1 MGSQTTKFHP
11 VTRICAAFGAVFC
24 LFAAIIAFISA
35 IMQLPNI
42 IEFGLEFSKSVL
54 VLWLAWTFWFAF
66 KNSQSPFTS
75 KLFSK

>member
-1 MGSQTTKFHP
+1 
-11 VTRICAAFGAVFC
+11 
-24 LFAAIIAFISA
+24 
-35 IMQLPNI
+35 
-42 IEFGLEFSKSVL
+42 